1 MGWWYRLASIKL
13 TLVGMVLLCIG
24 AILSYGSN
32 FDFSVW
38 VLVLPLGW
46 LSVNLLAAIATNR
59 KINRQPGLL
68 IFHLGL
74 LGIAVLAA
82 IGRLTHLDGQVEII
96 TGQSFEPGLLQE
108 VKKGPWH
115 RWGLAGG
122 EFIQGQYIV
131 NYEPGLQRGATYSH
145 VYVRQPDGTRQHRVV
160 GDDKPLLLGGYR
172 FYTTFNKGFAP
183 ILTWIPD
190 AGQPVTGSVNMP
202 SYPLYEYKQKN
213 AWSPPGTNEQIE
225 FWLTL
230 KTPYTE
236 SDSWSLQQ
244 ETSSGILV
252 VTAGDQRVE
261 LNVGDEVRLTNG
273 RLRYEEL
280 RMWMGYTIFHDPT
293 LRWLF
298 LVSVLA
304 VLGLGWHLWQ
314 KTAQA
319 LPLQSE
325 DKDGEAR

>member
-1 MGWWYRLASIKL
+1 MGWLYRLASIKL
-13 TLVGMVLLCIG
+13 TLIGMVLLCIG
-24 AILSYGSN
+24 AILSYGSQ

-38 VLVLPLGW
+38 VLVLPLFW
-46 LSVNLLAAIATNR
+46 LSVNLLAAISTNR

-68 IFHLGL
+68 VFHLGL

-82 IGRLTHLDGQVEII
+82 IGRLTHLDAQVEII
-96 TGQSFEPGLLQE
+96 NGQSFEPGLLQE

-115 RWGLAGG
+115 RWGLEGG
-122 EFIQGQYIV
+122 EFVQGQYIV

-145 VYVRQPDGTRQHRVV
+145 VYVKQSDGTRQHLVV

-172 FYTTFNKGFAP
+172 FYTSFNKGFAP

-190 AGQPVTGSVNMP
+190 AGAPVTGSVNMP

-213 AWSPPGTNEQIE
+213 AWSPPGTNEEIE

-236 SDSWSLQQ
+236 DDYWSLQQ
-244 ETSSGILV
+244 ETSSGTLA
-252 VTAGDQRVE
+252 VTVGDQRVE
-261 LNVGDEVRLTNG
+261 LNVGDEARLPHG

-280 RMWMGYTIFHDPT
+280 RMWMGYTIFYDPT

-298 LVSVLA
+298 FVSVVA

-319 LPLQSE
+319 LPLRAE
-325 DKDGEAR
+325 DKDGEV